1 MLALTKEA
9 AAAVETIV
17 GQPDVPADAMMRITS
32 GSAESNGTGPAHEL
46 QLSVVQ
52 EPEPEDVVVE
62 GLPMAVEQ
70 ATIRFLDDKVLDAE
84 VVEGG
89 VQFKLYQQPEEG
101 LPDDSVA
108 EPGDEPSS

>member
-17 GQPDVPADAMMRITS
+17 TQPEAPADAVMRITS
-32 GSAESNGTGPAHEL
+32 GAAESNGTGPAHEL
-46 QLSVVQ
+46 QMSVVQ

-70 ATIRFLDDKVLDAE
+70 ATIGFLDDKVLDAE

-101 LPDDSVA
+101 LPEEGLDGGVT
-108 EPGDEPSS
+108 GT

>member
-17 GQPDVPADAMMRITS
+17 TQPEAPRTRSCGLPAAGPT
-32 GSAESNGTGPAHEL
+32 ATGPAGTHE
-46 QLSVVQ
+46 LSVVQ

-62 GLPMAVEQ
+62 GLPMAVERGDD
-70 ATIRFLDDKVLDAE
+70 RFLDDKVLDAE

-101 LPDDSVA
+101 LPEEGLDGGVT
-108 EPGDEPSS
+108 GT

>member
-17 GQPDVPADAMMRITS
+17 GQPDAPADAVMRITS
-32 GSAESNGTGPAHEL
+32 GAAETNGTGPAQEL

-84 VVEGG
+84 LVEGG
-89 VQFKLYQQPEEG
+89 VQFKLYQQPEDGLSEEG
-101 LPDDSVA
+101 LDGEDT
-108 EPGDEPSS
+108 GT

>member
-17 GQPDVPADAMMRITS
+17 TQPEAPADAVMRITS
-32 GSAESNGTGPAHEL
+32 GGADSNGTGPRTSDECRSRARAG
-46 QLSVVQ
+46 
-52 EPEPEDVVVE
+52 DVVVE

-70 ATIRFLDDKVLDAE
+70 ATIGFLDDKVLDAE

-101 LPDDSVA
+101 LPEEGLDGGVT
-108 EPGDEPSS
+108 GT

>member
-9 AAAVETIV
+9 A
-17 GQPDVPADAMMRITS
+17 GRGDDRYPADGPPTRSCGLPAAGPT
-32 GSAESNGTGPAHEL
+32 ATGPGPRMSPAERR
-46 QLSVVQ
+46 S

-70 ATIRFLDDKVLDAE
+70 ATIGFLDDKVLDAE

-101 LPDDSVA
+101 LPEEGLDGGVT
-108 EPGDEPSS
+108 GT

>member
-9 AAAVETIV
+9 AVAVETIV
-17 GQPDVPADAMMRITS
+17 TQPEAPRTRSCGLPAAGPT
-32 GSAESNGTGPAHEL
+32 ATGPGRRMSFWM
-46 QLSVVQ
+46 SVVQ

-101 LPDDSVA
+101 LPEEGLDGGVT
-108 EPGDEPSS
+108 GT

>member
-17 GQPDVPADAMMRITS
+17 GQADVPADAMMRITG

-70 ATIRFLDDKVLDAE
+70 ATIGFLDDKVLDAE

-101 LPDDSVA
+101 LPEEGLDGGVT
-108 EPGDEPSS
+108 GT

>member
-17 GQPDVPADAMMRITS
+17 TQPEAPADAVMRITS
-32 GSAESNGTGPAHEL
+32 GGADSNGTGPAHEL
-46 QLSVVQ
+46 LMSVVQ

-70 ATIRFLDDKVLDAE
+70 ATIGFLDDKVLDAE

-101 LPDDSVA
+101 LPEEGLDGGVT
-108 EPGDEPSS
+108 GT